1 MKWKSNEKAHV
12 HLPGPGQE
20 ISCDYTDELESLSV
34 KKHPVVV
41 SYGAEKS
48 EIKTSTGLI
57 TDFITRNRVDYMIM
71 SDGCEIPL
79 KQIQAIKSYE

>member
-12 HLPGPGQE
+12 NLPGPGSE
-20 ISCDYTDELESLSV
+20 ISCDYTDELESLAV
-34 KKHPVVV
+34 KRHPVVV
-41 SYGAEKS
+41 TYGAEIS

-57 TDFITRNRVDYMIM
+57 KDFVTRHRVDYMIM

-79 KQIQAIKSYE
+79 KQIRGIKSHE